1 MNRFFTADA
10 DRYIGKK
17 VLEYNNAESE
27 EERLRLESF
36 VKERTGILLY
46 LIPQRNLYISEEDL
60 SGFYLDVVKDMDRI
74 IGSFAISGSSYI
86 AYLTQI
92 CRYRCMRYIRKKEK
106 NEQTEIAL
114 IRSDPSLYEGNV
126 LREQS
131 QPYSASFPARVSSM
145 NMKEILGYIM
155 GRKPSSIEETD
166 TESVLASQL
175 SQPVNRR
182 RFLEFLL
189 HLPKVETAS
198 FMAGVSRV
206 LRVDSAVISRFYELR
221 NGELSGNDEAIESAE
236 LIAARYWKMIA
247 RLRHAMTKK
256 ADTEK
261 LKDLMRATE
270 RAAGIYR
277 KRLDVIKY
285 RKRGLPQGRIA
296 EILGIPRST
305 VANDI
310 SKMKALL
317 EDIGKGMD

>member
-1 MNRFFTADA
+1 
-10 DRYIGKK
+10 
-17 VLEYNNAESE
+17 
-27 EERLRLESF
+27 
-36 VKERTGILLY
+36 
-46 LIPQRNLYISEEDL
+46 
-60 SGFYLDVVKDMDRI
+60 
-74 IGSFAISGSSYI
+74 
-86 AYLTQI
+86 
-92 CRYRCMRYIRKKEK
+92 
-106 NEQTEIAL
+106 
-114 IRSDPSLYEGNV
+114 
-126 LREQS
+126 
-131 QPYSASFPARVSSM
+131 
-145 NMKEILGYIM
+145 
-155 GRKPSSIEETD
+155 
-166 TESVLASQL
+166 
-175 SQPVNRR
+175 
-182 RFLEFLL
+182 
-189 HLPKVETAS
+189 
-198 FMAGVSRV
+198 MAGVSRV

-247 RLRHAMTKK
+247 RLRHAMTKE